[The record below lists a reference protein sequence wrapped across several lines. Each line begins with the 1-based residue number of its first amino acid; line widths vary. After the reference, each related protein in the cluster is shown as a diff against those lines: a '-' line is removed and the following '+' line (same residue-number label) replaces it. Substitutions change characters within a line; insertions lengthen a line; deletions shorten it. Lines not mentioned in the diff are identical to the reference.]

1 VHLQLGIPILG
12 MELMLGQVLQ
22 RGAVDALAMLNARA
36 WGIGVAATLGSFL
49 LASYYSAIMS
59 WVWVFLLGSMNEVLP
74 WSDGRAASFFYGD
87 LLGQSAADVA
97 AAEGTVVGGDGFG
110 APLAAAPLAGG
121 LGPCKWWLVLGLGL
135 NWLVCYACIFNGV
148 ESAGKAVWITMPL
161 PYVLLFVL
169 LVKGATLRGA
179 GEGLT
184 FYLWQWKGDAIA
196 DGSTWGDA
204 VAQIFFGLGI
214 ACGIMPAYTSG
225 CPEKEKIGR
234 NAWIIGIANSATSI
248 YAGFVSFAFLG
259 HLAYTEGKSVAD
271 VAQGGWGLAFVV
283 YPTAM
288 GLFGPG
294 AGQFFAVCF
303 WLMLL
308 ALGVDSAFSLIE
320 SPICV
325 VCDRFEWCAANRRI
339 TSAAACFSCFLVG
352 LPMTT
357 EGGYFVRASCAKWT
371 VSPKSAY
378 WRQYYET
385 TSCGLKT
392 SWTPTSAATRSL
404 SPACSSACS
413 SATCTTRRGCR
424 TRRARC
430 AAAALGGRCSRPSS
444 SGWRRRFWA
453 RCWGTTSRRRPRA
466 RTAATPG
473 GPPPYSGGCSAC
485 WGRSRSWCTGS
496 FARRASSGRSRRL
509 GSTRATRRRC

>member
-357 EGGYFVRASCAKWT
+357 EGGYFVIDIMDAYVSRYTLIIAGMFECLFIGHVYDAERLQNEARALCGSGVGRALFAPIIKWVAPAILGAMLGYNVAQEAKGTYGGYPRWAT
-371 VSPKSAY
+371 AVFGWVLCVLGPLSFVVYGFFRPP
-378 WRQYYET
+378 R
-385 TSCGLKT
+385 LK
-392 SWTPTSAATRSL
+392 
-404 SPACSSACS
+404 
-413 SATCTTRRGCR
+413 
-424 TRRARC
+424 
-430 AAAALGGRCSRPSS
+430 RPIEEA
-444 SGWRRRFWA
+444 GIYA
-453 RCWGTTSRRRPRA
+453 GN
-466 RTAATPG
+466 
-473 GPPPYSGGCSAC
+473 
-485 WGRSRSWCTGS
+485 
-496 FARRASSGRSRRL
+496 
-509 GSTRATRRRC
+509 